1 MYNSYPKIR
10 ANCGLAVE
18 MGGSVLL
25 FYVCICERG
34 KSLETK
40 TFHVALP
47 DTVESMLSDY
57 DILSQSS
64 IQQHSLKKRDLQPE
78 THVERLLSFSALQR

>member
-1 MYNSYPKIR
+1 VKEP
-10 ANCGLAVE
+10 
-18 MGGSVLL
+18 
-25 FYVCICERG
+25 
-34 KSLETK
+34 LEAIK
-40 TFHVALP
+40 LPVFLP
-47 DTVESMLSDY
+47 DAVESMLSNY

>member
-1 MYNSYPKIR
+1 M
-10 ANCGLAVE
+10 
-18 MGGSVLL
+18 VLL
-25 FYVCICERG
+25 LKWESLVCSFLCVHLKI
-34 KSLETK
+34 KSFESK
-40 TFHVALP
+40 TFLVGLS

-57 DILSQSS
+57 DILSLSN

>member
-1 MYNSYPKIR
+1 M
-10 ANCGLAVE
+10 
-18 MGGSVLL
+18 VLL
-25 FYVCICERG
+25 SKLEALFCWFMCVFVKE
-34 KSLETK
+34 SLETK
-40 TFHVALP
+40 TFLVALP

>member
-1 MYNSYPKIR
+1 MI
-10 ANCGLAVE
+10 
-18 MGGSVLL
+18 LL
-25 FYVCICERG
+25 FKWEALFCCLMCAFVKEV
-34 KSLETK
+34 LETK
-40 TFHVALP
+40 TFFLVLP